1 MVKIQIE
8 EHKHGLKVQI
18 DRNKVSENETKFEKL
33 LTEIIVDVI
42 TKITEK

>member
-8 EHKHGLKVQI
+8 EHKYGLKVQI
-18 DRNKVSENETKFEKL
+18 DKYKVSENETKFEKL
-33 LTEIIVDVI
+33 LTEIIEDVI